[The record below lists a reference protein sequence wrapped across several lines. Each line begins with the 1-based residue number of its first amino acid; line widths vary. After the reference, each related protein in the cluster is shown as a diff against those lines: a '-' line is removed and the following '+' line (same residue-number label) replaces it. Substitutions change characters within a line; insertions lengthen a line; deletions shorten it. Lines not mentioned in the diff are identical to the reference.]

1 MQKSRTKVLFAA
13 VAVLAMLAVAAV
25 PYYEDSDD
33 SSAVKLDLINSGN
46 IDIQYIYDARDLSV
60 SANGE
65 VSFAFSLYNA
75 SDTDAH
81 VSVDVETDNSKVTLK
96 SLTITNEDGNTTNRI
111 AAGELTLIEVTL
123 TADKC
128 AHQGDY
134 TVTVTASAYELTS
147 STAED
152 PSTGSFTIGLSV
164 NSNLSSESK
173 YNKFLGVFDN
183 DLDGFMGEAWFTALV
198 SFFGFLAIGYLVM
211 FIAVPL
217 CVRIVMKK
225 DDPDRD
231 YMKKTLYELCQVIIL
246 LWAIGQ
252 VLRILGTAE
261 EYIDIINRIFYLCYL
276 IVGCIVGWRLYKLI
290 VDVFITR
297 IAKKDDRHKKDYES
311 LRPLFLYLG
320 EITIAVVGVIIA
332 MSMFGVDV
340 AAIITS
346 AGLVSLG
353 ISLGAKDV
361 LSQFFSGIVILAT
374 RPFQKG
380 DLIQI
385 GNDET
390 VYRVREVNIMNTE
403 LENWDNTDINI
414 MPNSTIETSRIRNIT
429 GETNVY
435 KCYISMTVSYD
446 SDLNKV
452 RQVMQDVASA
462 NPHVITDGSYGRPYT
477 RVESFGDNNIEV
489 KMGLYVDDFNTSYTV
504 RGQIRQALYKAFQ
517 ENGISID
524 YSRIVVEDGGRA
536 FPNEGGDKKSK
547 PETDGKDDSKPATS

>member
-1 MQKSRTKVLFAA
+1 MQKSRTKVILAA

-25 PYYEDSDD
+25 PYYDDSDD
-33 SSAVKLDLINSGN
+33 SSAGKIELINDGN
-46 IDIQYIYDARDLSV
+46 VNIHYIYDGGDISLAANSSTSFVFYLYNVSTASDVLVTV
-60 SANGE
+60 SA
-65 VSFAFSLYNA
+65 
-75 SDTDAH
+75 T
-81 VSVDVETDNSKVTLK
+81 TDNDKVSITTDP
-96 SLTITNEDGNTTNRI
+96 SSPTISADDICTITVYLD
-111 AAGELTLIEVTL
+111 
-123 TADKC
+123 ADRY
-128 AHQGDY
+128 AHQGSDY
-134 TVTVTASAYELTS
+134 TITVTVSAYLLDS
-147 STAED
+147 STAETA
-152 PSTGSFTIGLSV
+152 STGSFDINLSV
-164 NSNLSSESK
+164 SSDLSSENK
-173 YNKFLGVFDN
+173 YNKFLGYFDN
-183 DLDGFMGEAWFTALV
+183 NLDGFMGEAWFTALV
-198 SFFGFLAIGYLVM
+198 SFFGFLAIGYAVM

-231 YMKKTLYELCQVIIL
+231 YMKKTLYELCHVIIL

-252 VLRILGTAE
+252 VLRIVGTAE

-290 VDVFITR
+290 IDVFITR
-297 IAKKDDRHKKDYES
+297 MAKKDDRHKKDYES

-320 EITIAVVGVIIA
+320 EITIAVVAVIIA
-332 MSMFGVDV
+332 LSMFGVDV

-517 ENGISID
+517 DNGISID
-524 YSRIVVEDGGRA
+524 YSRIVVEDGGKA
-536 FPNEGGDKKSK
+536 FPNEGGDQKRPRSK
-547 PETDGKDDSKPATS
+547 TDAKDDAKTSTS

>member
-1 MQKSRTKVLFAA
+1 
-13 VAVLAMLAVAAV
+13 MLAVAAV
-25 PYYEDSDD
+25 PYYDDSDD
-33 SSAVKLDLINSGN
+33 SSAGKIELINDGN
-46 IDIQYIYDARDLSV
+46 VNIHYIYDGGDISLAANSSTSFVFYLYNVSTASDVLVTV
-60 SANGE
+60 SA
-65 VSFAFSLYNA
+65 
-75 SDTDAH
+75 T
-81 VSVDVETDNSKVTLK
+81 TDNDKVSITTDP
-96 SLTITNEDGNTTNRI
+96 SSPTISADDICTITVILD
-111 AAGELTLIEVTL
+111 
-123 TADKC
+123 ADRY
-128 AHQGDY
+128 AHQGSDY
-134 TVTVTASAYELTS
+134 TITVTVSAYLLDS
-147 STAED
+147 STAETA
-152 PSTGSFTIGLSV
+152 STGSFDINLSV
-164 NSNLSSESK
+164 SSDLSSGNK
-173 YNKFLGVFDN
+173 YNKFLGYFDN
-183 DLDGFMGEAWFTALV
+183 DLDGFMGEPWFTALV
-198 SFFGFLAIGYLVM
+198 SFFGFLAIGYAVM

-231 YMKKTLYELCQVIIL
+231 YMKKTLYELCHVIIL

-252 VLRILGTAE
+252 VLRIVGTAE

-290 VDVFITR
+290 IDVFITR
-297 IAKKDDRHKKDYES
+297 MAKKDDRHKKDYES

-320 EITIAVVGVIIA
+320 EITIAVVAVIIA
-332 MSMFGVDV
+332 LSMFGVDV

-517 ENGISID
+517 DNGISID
-524 YSRIVVEDGGRA
+524 YSRIVVEDGGKA
-536 FPNEGGDKKSK
+536 FPNEGGDQKRPRSK
-547 PETDGKDDSKPATS
+547 TDAKDDAKTSTS